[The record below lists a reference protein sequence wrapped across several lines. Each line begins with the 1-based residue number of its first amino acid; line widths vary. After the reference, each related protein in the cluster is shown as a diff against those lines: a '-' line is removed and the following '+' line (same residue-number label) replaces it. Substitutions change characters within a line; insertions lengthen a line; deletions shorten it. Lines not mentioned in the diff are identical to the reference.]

1 MYLVDYH
8 LHSNNS
14 FDSNATIE
22 SVCEAAIE
30 NKINEICFT
39 EHFSV
44 KEGIK
49 SYGFLNLKKYSEEI
63 ENVEKNTKIN

>member
-30 NKINEICFT
+30 NLLHRTF
-39 EHFSV
+39 FS
-44 KEGIK
+44 
-49 SYGFLNLKKYSEEI
+49 
-63 ENVEKNTKIN
+63 

>member
-49 SYGFLNLKKYSEEI
+49 SYGFLN
-63 ENVEKNTKIN
+63 